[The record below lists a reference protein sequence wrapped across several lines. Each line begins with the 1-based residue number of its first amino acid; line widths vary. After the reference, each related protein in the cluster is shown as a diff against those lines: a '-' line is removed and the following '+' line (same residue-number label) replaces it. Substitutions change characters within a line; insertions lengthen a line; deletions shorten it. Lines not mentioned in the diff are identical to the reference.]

1 MEHEASEGT
10 WNKRPVTDST
20 RRVLTVGLDAA
31 TVDPETLTP
40 YFFFFADIDTK
51 EQETLR
57 VVLQKLS
64 VVGISAYFWETRKGY
79 HVLSP
84 ALLKLR
90 LWTSLRVGLQDKLQ
104 YYFDTLRW
112 SSRLTDGSILYFE
125 DYNRGRYQESL
136 TVHLA
141 ISEKFGTIPVERGID
156 THLTW
161 SQYHQLEFKQKV
173 FNNKFARVTHHV

>member
-1 MEHEASEGT
+1 MESKASEGT
-10 WNKRPVTDST
+10 WAERPITGST
-20 RRVLTVGLDAA
+20 RRVQTIGLDAV
-31 TVDPETLTP
+31 TVDPQTLTP

-112 SSRLTDGSILYFE
+112 STRLTDGSILCFE
-125 DYNRGRYQESL
+125 DYNRGKYQESL

-161 SQYHQLEFKQKV
+161 SIYHQLEFKQKV
-173 FNNKFARVTHHV
+173 FNNRFARF

>member
-1 MEHEASEGT
+1 MVSKASEGT
-10 WNKRPVTDST
+10 WSKTPITGTT
-20 RRVLTVGLDAA
+20 RRTPVIGLDAA
-31 TVDPETLTP
+31 TVDPQTLTP

-84 ALLKLR
+84 ALLRLR
-90 LWTSLRVGLQDKLQ
+90 LWTSLRVGLQDKMQ

-112 SSRLTDGSILYFE
+112 SARVSDGAILYFE
-125 DYNRGRYQESL
+125 DYSRGKFQESL
-136 TVHLA
+136 TVHQA
-141 ISEKFGTIPVERGID
+141 IADKFCTIPIIRGIE
-156 THLTW
+156 TRLTW
-161 SQYHQLEFKQKV
+161 SNYLQLEFKQKP
-173 FNNKFARVTHHV
+173 FKDKFSR